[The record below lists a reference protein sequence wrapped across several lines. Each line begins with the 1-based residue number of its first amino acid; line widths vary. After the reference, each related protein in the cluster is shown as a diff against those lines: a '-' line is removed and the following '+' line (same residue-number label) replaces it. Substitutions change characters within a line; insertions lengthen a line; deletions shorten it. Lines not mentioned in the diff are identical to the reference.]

1 MNEVLSIAQAS
12 ELIDAAALGL
22 LALGLLSVLVRRLEA
37 AIVLLGGQGILL
49 GVASG
54 AAALSDMG
62 WRAWAAF
69 AVAVAVKVVA
79 IPLILWFVLGRL
91 PVHHDVES
99 VVPVKLA
106 FPMAIALVAGAYW
119 VIEPVGTGHIGPHGF
134 DAPNALPGALGLLMI
149 GLFTMATR
157 KRALTQV
164 IGLVTMENAIFLAA
178 VAATHGLPL
187 AVEFGI
193 AMDVLTGVAL
203 MALVTHEIGRLLATT
218 DIDRL
223 RTLRG

>member
-119 VIEPVGTGHIGPHGF
+119 VIEPVGTGLIGPHGF